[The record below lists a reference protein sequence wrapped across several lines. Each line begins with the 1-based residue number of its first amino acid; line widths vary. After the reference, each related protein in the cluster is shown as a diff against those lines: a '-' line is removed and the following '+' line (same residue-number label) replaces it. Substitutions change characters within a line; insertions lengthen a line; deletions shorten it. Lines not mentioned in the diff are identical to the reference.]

1 MKMLSWIVGVLGII
15 IAFIGVLGGIKGVY
29 AIKVF
34 GNPHAPSTFLVVGIF
49 LLVIGIW
56 LAVLKIQQDKK

>member
-1 MKMLSWIVGVLGII
+1 MKMLSWIAGALGII
-15 IAFIGVLGGIKGVY
+15 IAFVGVLGGLKGVY
-29 AIKVF
+29 AIKVL
-34 GNPHAPSTFLVVGIF
+34 GSPHAPSTFLVVGTL